1 MSRYNDADREL
12 VVDTEESEVYAL
24 VTELQAF
31 MHKRIPPEETVNRI
45 KFHFATPAVF
55 IEANRYMLM
64 RAGLPRLDAYY
75 YIMIPGLTRTVM
87 KELHG
92 KKPRLNKL
100 SLMAEFLKSL
110 YIGIHVECFYL
121 IMLDYYGKLI
131 DARLM
136 QKGNEESAP
145 FYMRDA
151 VSMAVQRGARAV
163 VLSHNHPG
171 GTLRPSKDDQLCTL
185 RMMRALQPLNIPMLD
200 HVIIAKDR
208 AVSMRGCGFI
218 NAALWS
224 MQQPQTKLLREW
236 LDVDLLTDE

>member
-1 MSRYNDADREL
+1 MNRENDADREL